1 MITQIKRQRVKCWP
15 NLNHKVSVYIF
26 IFMKKPFIQ
35 LHVSIFLAGFTGV
48 LGRLI
53 TLNEGLLV
61 WYRLLFSALTM
72 WVLFLFANRIQQI
85 SKKDI
90 LKIMGLGMVS
100 AIHWV
105 CFYGSIK
112 YSNISVGLVCFS
124 SVGFFTALLEP
135 ILLRK
140 KMVVNDIL
148 LGMLVMAG
156 VYIIFHFEL
165 RYQTGIILGICSA
178 ILMAVVIILIR
189 KFIQRMNAET
199 LITYQMTGGFVGLT
213 LFMPWYLTAFPVRD
227 ILPGW
232 SNFFWLIV
240 LSWGCS
246 VWAFHLSANA
256 LKKISAFTV
265 NLSFNMEPVY
275 GILLAVFVYKENKLL
290 GESFYAGGF
299 LILLSVAIQTG
310 RGYYQAKLSRP

>member
-1 MITQIKRQRVKCWP
+1 MR
-15 NLNHKVSVYIF
+15 
-26 IFMKKPFIQ
+26 KPFIQ

-61 WYRLLFSALTM
+61 WYRLLFSAVTM
-72 WVLFLFANRIQQI
+72 WVLFLLSKRIQQI
-85 SKKDI
+85 TKKDI
-90 LKIMGLGMVS
+90 LKIMGLGLAS
-100 AIHWV
+100 AFHWV

-135 ILLRK
+135 LLLRQ
-140 KMVVNDIL
+140 KMVMNDIL
-148 LGMLVMAG
+148 LGLLVMVG
-156 VYIIFHFEL
+156 IYIIFHFEL
-165 RYQTGIILGICSA
+165 RYQTGIILGLLSA
-178 ILMAVVIILIR
+178 ILLAVVFVFIR
-189 KFIQRMNAET
+189 KFMQRMNAET
-199 LITYQMTGGFVGLT
+199 LITYQMTGGFIGLT
-213 LFMPWYLTAFPVRD
+213 LFMPWYLTAFPVPD

-265 NLSFNMEPVY
+265 NLSFNMEPLY
-275 GILLAVFVYKENKLL
+275 GILLAFMVYKENKLL
-290 GESFYAGGF
+290 GASFYAGAF
-299 LILLSVAIQTG
+299 LIVLSVAIQTL
-310 RGYYQAKLSRP
+310 RAYYQAKLSRP